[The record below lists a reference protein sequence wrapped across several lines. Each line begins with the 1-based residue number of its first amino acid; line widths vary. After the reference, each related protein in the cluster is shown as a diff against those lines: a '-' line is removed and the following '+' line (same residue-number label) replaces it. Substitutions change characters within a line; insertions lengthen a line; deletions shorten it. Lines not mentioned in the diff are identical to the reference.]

1 MSYGYYGK
9 GWFVYLA
16 ELNRKDETPA
26 QVYKI
31 GITNAR
37 DPMLRLTYQGAD
49 ELYPILKYFPET
61 HLLKHI
67 WFPTQ
72 DKAERAERFIMWK
85 VKQMTNS
92 DRFHNWRE
100 KDPISGITE
109 MRVWNDREVELCIGL
124 LEECTKR
131 YNY

>member
-1 MSYGYYGK
+1 MSNGYYGK

-16 ELNRKDETPA
+16 ELIRQDGSR
-26 QVYKI
+26 VYKI

-49 ELYPILKYFPET
+49 EPFPILKYFPDI

-67 WFPTQ
+67 WFPTESQ
-72 DKAERAERFIMWK
+72 AERAERFIMWK
-85 VKQMTNS
+85 IKQLTNS
-92 DRFHNWRE
+92 PRFHNWRE
-100 KDPISGITE
+100 EDTISGITE
-109 MRVWNDREVELCIGL
+109 MRVWNDKEVEICKDL

-131 YNY
+131 YTR